1 MNRLLIGR
9 LNINSISNTFEQL
22 KLLVQDAVDIL
33 VITETKL

>member
-22 KLLVQDAVDIL
+22 KLLAPDAVDIL